1 MWPEGTRIKL
11 LMFNKKEKKI
21 YYKFGVI
28 EKNKI
33 FTRSQKNYSII
44 NFENQKNKEIYSFPY
59 YLLEL
64 RDEDIKTGAELLLS
78 LKENNNIK
86 N

>member
-33 FTRSQKNYSII
+33 FTKRQKNYSII
-44 NFENQKNKEIYSFPY
+44 NFENQKSKEIYNYPY

-64 RDEDIKTGAELLLS
+64 RDQDIKNGAELLLN
-78 LKENNNIK
+78 LKKNNNIK